1 MTTQANIPGSYGH
14 QGTPL
19 YNEAGRL
26 LAWLMPAD
34 ALDMPWQ
41 SNPLQSSGRTV
52 PELCQSSALFT
63 DLQSGRSGQDA
74 LLPFVHYYN
83 ELKILVDQLF
93 PSRKKR
99 KCMASDEPKGVSA
112 DRVATDP
119 NFERTR
125 ENAAEFAAAGKAA
138 YLLRSIFRDVT
149 VYAKDKITQARLLT
163 VCKRVLSTD
172 GVSARGERSVANGD
186 HLQFKNFNFNGRA
199 GIRDTLYVRCPV
211 TIDRVT
217 GKATVAIPSFVPKTM
232 VQAAKGSTHYKIVA
246 GASAINFNTGDSS
259 FMRVDTG
266 HLPWDQLPT
275 AATSLVLDF
284 PPNSP
289 DTVFVALCVEFT
301 QQMNGQF
308 YPLKTG
314 RSNAATIVEVS
325 QP

>member
-1 MTTQANIPGSYGH
+1 MQSNAM
-14 QGTPL
+14 TPL
-19 YNEAGRL
+19 FSDTGRL
-26 LAWLMPAD
+26 LAWLLPAD
-34 ALDMPWQ
+34 VLDMPWQ
-41 SNPLQSSGRTV
+41 SNPLQCSGRTV
-52 PELCQSSALFT
+52 PEQCQNSGMFT
-63 DLQSGRSGQDA
+63 DYQSARIQQDA
-74 LLPFVHYYN
+74 LLPFVHYYT
-83 ELKILVDQLF
+83 ELKFLVDQLF

-99 KCMASDEPKGVSA
+99 NIMANEEPKGVSA
-112 DRVATDP
+112 ERMATDP

-172 GVSARGERSVANGD
+172 GVSNRGERSVANGD

-232 VQAAKGSTHYKIVA
+232 VQAAKGTTHYKIVA

-259 FMRVDTG
+259 FMRAETG

-275 AATSLVLDF
+275 AAANLVLDF

-301 QQMNGQF
+301 QQTNGQY

-314 RSNAATIVEVS
+314 RSNAATIVAVD